1 MCCQQDPLGEAC
13 RQWWE
18 WVLWSGLHCKD
29 SNVILNPLFPEGT
42 SRITKRP
49 PLPPQ
54 MRFSSLS
61 CQITPYR
68 VKAYR
73 ASGCQE
79 QDFILGP
86 LGPCGGRLRNSFP
99 FSHCLASCLLFPSQS
114 PLDQP
119 YCPSPNQVFEISIVR
134 FSSYPSREGS
144 QSCLNKF
151 SKKKCKRMGFYLN
164 L

>member
-1 MCCQQDPLGEAC
+1 MVGMSVMEWIILQRQQCDFESSFPWRYQQNHQEAA
-13 RQWWE
+13 
-18 WVLWSGLHCKD
+18 S
-29 SNVILNPLFPEGT
+29 S
-42 SRITKRP
+42 
-49 PLPPQ
+49 PQ
-54 MRFSSLS
+54 MRYSSLS
-61 CQITPYR
+61 CQITLRR

-79 QDFILGP
+79 QDFTLGP
-86 LGPCGGRLRNSFP
+86 LGPYGGRLRNSFS

-114 PLDQP
+114 PLDEP
-119 YCPSPNQVFEISIVR
+119 YSPSSNHVFEISIVR

-151 SKKKCKRMGFYLN
+151 SKKKYKGMGFYLN

>member
-1 MCCQQDPLGEAC
+1 M
-13 RQWWE
+13 
-18 WVLWSGLHCKD
+18 LWSGLHCKD

-42 SRITKRP
+42 SRITKRL

-54 MRFSSLS
+54 MRYSSLS
-61 CQITPYR
+61 CQITPRR

-79 QDFILGP
+79 HDFTLGP
-86 LGPCGGRLRNSFP
+86 LGPYGGRLRNSFS

-119 YCPSPNQVFEISIVR
+119 YSPNPNHVFEINIVI
-134 FSSYPSREGS
+134 FSSYPLREGS

-151 SKKKCKRMGFYLN
+151 SKKNVKEWVFILIYEFS
-164 L
+164 